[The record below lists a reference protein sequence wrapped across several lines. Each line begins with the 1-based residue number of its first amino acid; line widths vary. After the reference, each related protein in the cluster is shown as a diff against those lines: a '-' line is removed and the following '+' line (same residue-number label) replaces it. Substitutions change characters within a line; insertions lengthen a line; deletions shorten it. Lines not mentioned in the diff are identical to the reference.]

1 MNLVSL
7 KTQLFIAFSLMVLPL
22 VAVVWAYMELQND
35 IPLALQKQD
44 DIGETQ
50 AMALRVQRDVIDLQR
65 NVLIFKEN
73 ASEGSIEKFQY
84 LYASISERVLALS
97 KLDLDDG
104 GRESLNNISEH
115 LTEYRNNFL
124 LVVSLRQQRDALVE
138 EVLSFKIDETIT
150 KGEDISLS
158 IANSKNA
165 ILQYFLTSNSEFIS
179 QFKTGLRRDRKYI
192 LTKIQNQDVQSSLLK
207 QLDQYQRS
215 FLGITSITRN
225 YTYLINVVMAGSANE
240 ILFLSTEIVDHLND
254 LRGEAYA
261 STVQQV
267 SDRVDTSL
275 YLTGGFAVL
284 ILAMVIYFFG
294 LITHP
299 IERMTA
305 VFNSLAKGEN
315 IGQIPGL
322 DREDEIGKMAAAAN
336 VFRDKNDQTNRLLH
350 ESQQLVEHQ
359 KVLND
364 ALFHEKKRVE
374 SALAVR
380 SEFLANMSHE
390 LRTPLNSV
398 IGFTTRLLKK
408 SDDLPERFR
417 DSLETIA
424 RNGQHLLAMIN
435 DILDLSKIEANKL
448 EVVSELV
455 DIRQL
460 CLDCIEQVEGLAR
473 DKGLQLK
480 MELDDSLG
488 EVYTDPTRVSQILL
502 NLLSN
507 AIKYTREGWVK
518 VVLDQG
524 ESADWI
530 AIEVQDSGIGV
541 SPEDMKNL
549 FQRFEQFDERSQ
561 AKVGSGTG
569 LGLAIVSKISEL
581 LGAQVRAESELG
593 IGSRFVLDLPR
604 QHQTEA

>member
-1 MNLVSL
+1 M
-7 KTQLFIAFSLMVLPL
+7 
-22 VAVVWAYMELQND
+22 
-35 IPLALQKQD
+35 
-44 DIGETQ
+44 
-50 AMALRVQRDVIDLQR
+50 
-65 NVLIFKEN
+65 
-73 ASEGSIEKFQY
+73 
-84 LYASISERVLALS
+84 
-97 KLDLDDG
+97 
-104 GRESLNNISEH
+104 
-115 LTEYRNNFL
+115 
-124 LVVSLRQQRDALVE
+124 VE

-192 LTKIQNQDVQSSLLK
+192 LTKILNQDVQSSLLK

-322 DREDEIGKMAAAAN
+322 HREDEIGKMAAAAN